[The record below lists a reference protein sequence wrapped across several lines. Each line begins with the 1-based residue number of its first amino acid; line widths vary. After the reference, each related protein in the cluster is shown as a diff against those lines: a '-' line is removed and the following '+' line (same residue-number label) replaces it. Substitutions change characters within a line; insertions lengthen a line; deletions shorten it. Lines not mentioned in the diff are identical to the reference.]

1 MRAIFFDSLA
11 GVFSQEVKRWHLTI
25 RRSML
30 AGLALLA
37 LFALTFSAHT
47 QGNNPAY
54 ISFQSALSSS
64 GANWCI
70 DIPGGKFQ
78 AGTNVTLSTCTGQA
92 NQTFNTEGG
101 TLTAGGLCL
110 DAQGEGNQSAVTM
123 SECNGG
129 NSQAWQIQDFQNG
142 QQYQA
147 IANGESMCITVGY
160 GEAREGAPMT
170 LEYCQ
175 EHDAQGWVRGPTPA
189 PQAIAGQP
197 TPRVIYNKTYSEP
210 QYYWRNGRRYCWYE
224 NGWNGAG
231 WYVCGEASTRG
242 SGYGGPIWWNNWWA
256 PGQRLVGGGG
266 GGGRGTFGGT
276 RGTQGT
282 RGTAGTTTTTTTSG
296 NTNISTK
303 GNTQNT
309 QNTSGNTKGNTT
321 IGNTKGNTQNTKGTV
336 STTTQNTTTKG
347 NTKGNTNANTQG
359 NTKGNVNTTIGNT
372 KGNAFG
378 NTTTKGNTSGN
389 VNTKA
394 TTKGNTSGNT
404 TSTTTTTSGNTKNT
418 SGNTKSTIGTNIQT
432 NANTKGNNQKQQ
444 NQQNLQQKQK
454 QTLGQQQGQPKV
466 KCCQDQLHKQ
476 KLKAMQQQQGQ
487 KKQHQQGQKKFQ
499 QQGGMRGMANQG
511 GMGGMSN
518 QGGMSNVQRHR
529 GNVQR
534 SQGRPQRQNLQRRPQ
549 QSDIQLKHDVVR
561 IGTVAEGIG
570 LYRFQYN
577 WSDQVYV
584 GVMAQEVEAVRPD
597 AVIRGSDG
605 YLRVYYDRIGAPYD
619 TWQHWQAIGGQG
631 SSH

>member
-1 MRAIFFDSLA
+1 MVVSEKLEGGRVVRANFFDSLA
-11 GVFSQEVKRWHLTI
+11 GVFSSDVKRWHLAV

-64 GANWCI
+64 GQNWCI
-70 DIPGGKFQ
+70 DVPGGKFQ
-78 AGTNVTLSTCTGQA
+78 PGTNVTLSTCTGQP

-123 SECNGG
+123 SECNGQ
-129 NSQAWQIQDFQNG
+129 NSQAWQIQEFQNG

-160 GEAREGAPMT
+160 GEAKEGAPLT

-175 EHDAQGWVRGPTPA
+175 QHDAQGWVRGPSSA
-189 PQAIAGQP
+189 PQAMAGQP
-197 TPRVIYNKTYSEP
+197 TPRVVYNKTYPEP
-210 QYYWRNGRRYCWYE
+210 TYYWRNGRRYCWYE

-256 PGQRLVGGGG
+256 PGQRFVGGGG
-266 GGGRGTFGGT
+266 GGGRGTFGAT
-276 RGTQGT
+276 RGTGGT

-296 NTNISTK
+296 NTIIATK

-309 QNTSGNTKGNTT
+309 ANTSGNTKGNTT
-321 IGNTKGNTQNTKGTV
+321 IGNTKGNTTKGNI
-336 STTTQNTTTKG
+336 TTKSNTQANTFANTTTKG
-347 NTKGNTNANTQG
+347 NAQGNTQG
-359 NTKGNVNTTIGNT
+359 NTFTT
-372 KGNAFG
+372 KGNAQG
-378 NTTTKGNTSGN
+378 KTPEPSKPMLEAIQKMIQAKKDAAKKQQQMQNTQGTVAN
-389 VNTKA
+389 VQGK
-394 TTKGNTSGNT
+394 K
-404 TSTTTTTSGNTKNT
+404 
-418 SGNTKSTIGTNIQT
+418 QT
-432 NANTKGNNQKQQ
+432 NANTNGNAQTLPATKGFQQQKNLQTKPNTQGFQQ
-444 NQQNLQQKQK
+444 QKNLQQQVQK
-454 QTLGQQQGQPKV
+454 KF
-466 KCCQDQLHKQ
+466 
-476 KLKAMQQQQGQ
+476 QQQGQ
-487 KKQHQQGQKKFQ
+487 KKFQQQGQKKFQ

-511 GMGGMSN
+511 GMGGMSSF
-518 QGGMSNVQRHR
+518 QGGMSGGMSNRS
-529 GNVQR
+529 NVQR
-534 SQGRPQRQNLQRRPQ
+534 SQGRSGQRQNTNRRPQ
-549 QSDIQLKHDVVR
+549 QSDIQFKHDVVR
-561 IGTVAEGIG
+561 IGTVADGIG
-570 LYRFQYN
+570 LYRFRYN

-584 GVMAQEVEAVRPD
+584 GVMAQEVAAVRPD
-597 AVIRGSDG
+597 AVIRGDDG
-605 YLRVYYDRIGAPYD
+605 YLRVYYDRIGAPFD

-631 SSH
+631 SGR

>member
-1 MRAIFFDSLA
+1 
-11 GVFSQEVKRWHLTI
+11 
-25 RRSML
+25 ML

-37 LFALTFSAHT
+37 LVALTFSAHT

-54 ISFQSALSSS
+54 ISFQSALSLS
-64 GANWCI
+64 GQNWCI

-78 AGTNVTLSTCTGQA
+78 PGTNVTLSTCTGQA

-101 TLTAGGLCL
+101 TLTAGGVCL
-110 DAQGEGNQSAVTM
+110 DAQGEGAQSAVTM

-160 GEAREGAPMT
+160 GQAREGAPLT

-175 EHDAQGWVRGPTPA
+175 EADAQGWVRGPTPA

-197 TPRVIYNKTYSEP
+197 TPRVVYTKAYPEP

-256 PGQRLVGGGG
+256 PGQRFVGGGG

-296 NTNISTK
+296 NTIIATK
-303 GNTQNT
+303 GNTQSGNT
-309 QNTSGNTKGNTT
+309 RGNTNGNTSG
-321 IGNTKGNTQNTKGTV
+321 QGT
-336 STTTQNTTTKG
+336 SFCARFPNHPSCRGGGAQ
-347 NTKGNTNANTQG
+347 GNTNANTP
-359 NTKGNVNTTIGNT
+359 TKATIGTNL
-372 KGNAFG
+372 
-378 NTTTKGNTSGN
+378 NTSGN
-389 VNTKA
+389 VNTKLTGGSGSNLNTKA
-394 TTKGNTSGNT
+394 TKATIGTNPNTSGNEKLQQVLNTQGTIGNLKLPGKT
-404 TSTTTTTSGNTKNT
+404 TGTNLNT
-418 SGNTKSTIGTNIQT
+418 SGNKKLQQMQNTQGTI
-432 NANTKGNNQKQQ
+432 A
-444 NQQNLQQKQK
+444 NLQGKK

-466 KCCQDQLHKQ
+466 KCCQDQLSKQ
-476 KLKAMQQQQGQ
+476 KLQAIVQQQQQ
-487 KKQHQQGQKKFQ
+487 QQAKKKLQ
-499 QQGGMRGMANQG
+499 QQGKQGKKIQQQSASPTFGRVTIGGMANQRS
-511 GMGGMSN
+511 MTN
-518 QGGMSNVQRHR
+518 QGGMSGGMSNRSNVK
-529 GNVQR
+529 R
-534 SQGRPQRQNLQRRPQ
+534 SQGRSGQRQNTNRRPQ
-549 QSDIQLKHDVVR
+549 QSDIQFKHDVVR

-570 LYRFQYN
+570 LYRFRYN

-584 GVMAQEVEAVRPD
+584 GVVAQEVEAVRPD
-597 AVIRGSDG
+597 AVIRGDDG
-605 YLRVYYDRIGAPYD
+605 YLRVYYDRIGAPFD
-619 TWQHWQAIGGQG
+619 TLQHWRATGAQG
-631 SSH
+631 SGR